1 MKPGVNT
8 RRNTITPTTSLSMST
23 TVKGFLNASISGI
36 TFGLI
41 PLFAIPVLATGMHST
56 SVLIYRY
63 AFGCLAMLGML
74 MFHRTRMWL
83 AFGDFLRILL
93 LSAMYAVSSIALI
106 EGYNYMASGI
116 ATTLLFSYPVWT
128 LLLSVLFLHERLS
141 LTTAVA
147 IGIAVAGVFFLSGI
161 LDGNGSM
168 EGLTGLFLLLLSGF
182 LYAVYM
188 VVFPRMR
195 IRQMPSLKLTF
206 YIFFFAMLILTLY
219 ATFTRGRIDPIDTRS
234 QLVNL
239 FLLGVVPTAVSNV
252 TLIMALKQISST
264 MAAVLGAFEPM
275 TAMCVGILLFGEPL
289 TLPIV
294 IGFILIITSV
304 FILVLSKRKTG

>member
-1 MKPGVNT
+1 
-8 RRNTITPTTSLSMST
+8 MSP
-23 TVKGFLNASISGI
+23 TVKGFVNASISGI

-41 PLFAIPVLATGMHST
+41 PLFSIPVLQTGMHSS

-93 LSAMYAVSSIALI
+93 LSSMYAVSSIALI

-128 LLLSVLFLHERLS
+128 LLLSVVFLKERLS
-141 LTTAVA
+141 LVTLLA
-147 IGIAVAGVFFLSGI
+147 IFIAIAGVFFLSGI
-161 LDGNGSM
+161 LDGGGSIK
-168 EGLTGLFLLLLSGF
+168 GITGMFLVLLSGF

-188 VVFPRMR
+188 VIFPRMR
-195 IRQMPSLKLTF
+195 IREMPSLKLTF
-206 YIFFFAMLILTLY
+206 FIFFFAMLILTLY
-219 ATFTRGRIDPIDTRS
+219 ASFTRGRIDPIESSS
-234 QLVNL
+234 QLINL
-239 FLLGVVPTAVSNV
+239 FFLGLLPTAVSNI
-252 TLIMALKQISST
+252 TLIMSLKQISST

-275 TAMCVGILLFGEPL
+275 TAMCVGILIFGEPF
-289 TLPIV
+289 TIPIV
-294 IGFILIITSV
+294 IGFVLIIASV
-304 FILVLSKRKTG
+304 FILVLSKRKG

>member
-1 MKPGVNT
+1 
-8 RRNTITPTTSLSMST
+8 MSP
-23 TVKGFLNASISGI
+23 TVKGFVNASISGI

-41 PLFAIPVLATGMHST
+41 PLFSIPVLQTGMHSS

-93 LSAMYAVSSIALI
+93 LSSMYAVSSIALI

-128 LLLSVLFLHERLS
+128 LLLSVVFLKERLS
-141 LTTAVA
+141 LVTLLA
-147 IGIAVAGVFFLSGI
+147 IFIAIAGVFFLSGI
-161 LDGNGSM
+161 LDGGGSIK
-168 EGLTGLFLLLLSGF
+168 GLTGMFLVLLSGF

-188 VVFPRMR
+188 VIFPRMR
-195 IRQMPSLKLTF
+195 IREMPSLKLTF
-206 YIFFFAMLILTLY
+206 FIFFFAMLILTLY
-219 ATFTRGRIDPIDTRS
+219 ASFTRGRIDPIESSS
-234 QLVNL
+234 QLINL
-239 FLLGVVPTAVSNV
+239 FFLGLLPTAVSNI
-252 TLIMALKQISST
+252 TLIMSLKQISST

-275 TAMCVGILLFGEPL
+275 TAMCVGILIFGEPF
-289 TLPIV
+289 TIPIV
-294 IGFILIITSV
+294 IGFVLIIASV
-304 FILVLSKRKTG
+304 FILVLSKRKG

>member
-1 MKPGVNT
+1 
-8 RRNTITPTTSLSMST
+8 MST
-23 TVKGFLNASISGI
+23 TVKGFINASISGI

-41 PLFAIPVLATGMHST
+41 PLFAIPVLNSGMHST

-93 LSAMYAVSSIALI
+93 LSSMYAVSSIALI

-128 LLLSVLFLHERLS
+128 LLLSVVFLHERLS
-141 LTTAVA
+141 LTTTLA
-147 IGIAVAGVFFLSGI
+147 IGIAVIGVFFLSGI
-161 LDGNGSM
+161 LDGDGSM

-188 VVFPRMR
+188 VIFPPNAHPPDAIAEANVLHLFLRDAHSHALR
-195 IRQMPSLKLTF
+195 HLH
-206 YIFFFAMLILTLY
+206 
-219 ATFTRGRIDPIDTRS
+219 TRS
-234 QLVNL
+234 HRPNRYAQPAHQPL
-239 FLLGVVPTAVSNV
+239 FTG
-252 TLIMALKQISST
+252 
-264 MAAVLGAFEPM
+264 LGANSHKQRYAYHGP
-275 TAMCVGILLFGEPL
+275 
-289 TLPIV
+289 
-294 IGFILIITSV
+294 
-304 FILVLSKRKTG
+304 KTDK